1 MRSTY
6 RVSKIYRVLGIVFL
20 ISNFFIFLG
29 TVDLI
34 NDVSFLGA
42 VFVVF
47 IFFILS
53 IIFLIKSHTEAR
65 KRIIAYEKGKYYNG
79 RISVKKYTEREDY
92 KSLRVG
98 VAICDGSVT
107 KYLTDA
113 NCYKP
118 EEFKLDDKVRIC
130 IYKNMVLLVDFN
142 DENQD

>member
-1 MRSTY
+1 MRSIY
-6 RVSKIYRVLGIVFL
+6 RVSRVYRILGIVFL
-20 ISNFFIFLG
+20 ISDFFIFLG
-29 TVDLI
+29 TADLA
-34 NDVSFLGA
+34 NDISFLGA
-42 VFVVF
+42 IFVVF

-79 RISVKKYTEREDY
+79 KISVKKYIERGDY
-92 KSLRVG
+92 KSLQIG

-118 EEFKLDDKVRIC
+118 EEFELDDKVRIC
-130 IYKNMVLLVDFN
+130 LYKNMVLLDDFN
-142 DENQD
+142 DEN

>member
-6 RVSKIYRVLGIVFL
+6 RVTKIYRVLGIVFL
-20 ISNFFIFLG
+20 ISDFFILLG
-29 TVDLI
+29 TADLV

-42 VFVVF
+42 

-53 IIFLIKSHTEAR
+53 IIFLIKSHTEAH

-79 RISVKKYTEREDY
+79 RISIKKYTERGDC
-92 KSLRVG
+92 KSLRIG

-118 EEFKLDDKVRIC
+118 EELKLDDKVRIC
-130 IYKNMVLLVDFN
+130 IYKNMVLLDDFN
-142 DENQD
+142 DEN

>member
-42 VFVVF
+42 IFVVF

-53 IIFLIKSHTEAR
+53 IIFLIKSHTEAH
-65 KRIIAYEKGKYYNG
+65 KRIVAYEKGKYYDG
-79 RISVKKYTEREDY
+79 RISVKKYTERGDY
-92 KSLRVG
+92 KSLRIG
-98 VAICDGSVT
+98 VAICDDFDIKDSSCMNE
-107 KYLTDA
+107 L
-113 NCYKP
+113 
-118 EEFKLDDKVRIC
+118 LDTMSTYDDNI
-130 IYKNMVLLVDFN
+130 INLLR
-142 DENQD
+142 ECAK

>member
-42 VFVVF
+42 IFVVF

-53 IIFLIKSHTEAR
+53 IIFLIKSRTEAH
-65 KRIIAYEKGKYYNG
+65 KRIVAYEKGKYYNG
-79 RISVKKYTEREDY
+79 RISVKKYTERGDY
-92 KSLRVG
+92 KSLRIG

-118 EEFKLDDKVRIC
+118 EELKLDDKVRIC
-130 IYKNMVLLVDFN
+130 IYKNMVLLDDFN